1 MTVQRD
7 AHHAGSRFGQTA
19 HRVAEWVD
27 DVVDAFDGRN
37 RAFDE
42 ALAAP
47 EDEPLG
53 REFPGP
59 EAGCGHVR
67 LLR

>member
-1 MTVQRD
+1 MTVQRPVT
-7 AHHAGSRFGQTA
+7 HAGGRIGQTA
-19 HRVAEWVD
+19 HWVAEWID
-27 DVVDAFDGRN
+27 DVIDAFDGRN

-47 EDEPLG
+47 EGELLG
-53 REFPGP
+53 SEFPGP
-59 EAGCGHVR
+59 AAGCGHVR

>member
-7 AHHAGSRFGQTA
+7 ANHASSRFGQTA
-19 HRVAEWVD
+19 HRVVEWVD
-27 DVVDAFDGRN
+27 DFIDSFDGRN

-53 REFPGP
+53 HEFPSP

>member
-7 AHHAGSRFGQTA
+7 FNRAGGRFGQTA
-19 HRVAEWVD
+19 HWVAEWID
-27 DVVDAFDGRN
+27 DVIDAFDGRN

-42 ALAAP
+42 ALTAP
-47 EDEPLG
+47 EREPLG

-59 EAGCGHVR
+59 QAGCGHVR

>member
-1 MTVQRD
+1 MAIQRG
-7 AHHAGSRFGQTA
+7 ASEAGSRFGQTA
-19 HRVAEWVD
+19 RWVAEWVD
-27 DVVDAFDGRN
+27 DVLDAFDGRN

-47 EDEPLG
+47 EDEPQG